1 MDFNGFNRVFLFS
14 ANYQLRKYRL
24 NFPNFLTS

>member
-1 MDFNGFNRVFLFS
+1 MDFNGFRVFLFS